1 MSRALESVGT
11 SIPEALKR
19 WRVQNFARDYDLAPR
34 FTRTVDRAGTISR
47 DGTWTPRGRIEQ
59 LGANYVSVTVRAP
72 RTYSVRGANL
82 ELVGLGRRNGQIE
95 VIPLGRGGVFD
106 ASQFEDATLMV
117 FNNATPSA
125 PGQCSGESYSI
136 TTSAATGPMAE
147 PQYHFSARH
156 FAPPS

>member
-1 MSRALESVGT
+1 
-11 SIPEALKR
+11 
-19 WRVQNFARDYDLAPR
+19 
-34 FTRTVDRAGTISR
+34 
-47 DGTWTPRGRIEQ
+47 
-59 LGANYVSVTVRAP
+59 
-72 RTYSVRGANL
+72 
-82 ELVGLGRRNGQIE
+82 
-95 VIPLGRGGVFD
+95 VFD